1 MARMHAEIT
10 RERILDGA
18 VQAVAL
24 HGLSKLGMSDVS
36 RSAGVARGTVYRYF
50 ASRDELLNALAARE
64 AERFMEEVLAT
75 VANTPGGERRLAEVI
90 RFATQKLHE
99 HAALQRL
106 LLTDPGMVLQ
116 SLRERFPSIRS
127 RLGKLLAPL
136 FSGVDPVRKGR
147 ISSER
152 IADMTTRLLISLYLF
167 EDADPEALARDL
179 IEMYRYLEANDV

>member
-1 MARMHAEIT
+1 MEAEIT

-18 VQAVAL
+18 VHAVAL

-50 ASRDELLNALAARE
+50 ASRGELLNALAVRE

-75 VANTPGGERRLAEVI
+75 VASTPEGERRLAEVI
-90 RFATQKLHE
+90 RFATQRLHE

-106 LLTDPGMVLQ
+106 LLTDPGMVLE
-116 SLRERFPSIRS
+116 SLRERFPTIRLQ
-127 RLGKLLAPL
+127 LGKLLAPL
-136 FSGVDPVRKGR
+136 FSGIDPVRKGR
-147 ISSER
+147 VSGER

-167 EDADPEALARDL
+167 EDTDPEALARDL
-179 IEMYRYLEANDV
+179 IEMYRYLVANDV